1 MMTPNYDYGVQ
12 INYMLFLFFIF
23 SLSLC
28 CQYNQKAGIALF
40 DSLNMT
46 YDWIWAC
53 PNWCAQNRYIDVEN
67 SQYQPPLPECF
78 HTRTVITCLKLTIKI
93 LQGVKYVESYK

>member
-12 INYMLFLFFIF
+12 TNYMLFLFVIF

-28 CQYNQKAGIALF
+28 CQYIKKAGVALF

-46 YDWIWAC
+46 
-53 PNWCAQNRYIDVEN
+53 
-67 SQYQPPLPECF
+67 
-78 HTRTVITCLKLTIKI
+78 
-93 LQGVKYVESYK
+93 

>member
-46 YDWIWAC
+46 YD
-53 PNWCAQNRYIDVEN
+53 
-67 SQYQPPLPECF
+67 
-78 HTRTVITCLKLTIKI
+78 
-93 LQGVKYVESYK
+93 